1 MDSYIISENENMYLI
16 KLERYEEILEYL
28 GVKKFGRLT
37 LQRWIKADKMNGL
50 YDEKERFYGVYVKK
64 DLYNSIFKSVS
75 ICDTCKYKD
84 RLNIISDILNKG
96 V

>member
-1 MDSYIISENENMYLI
+1 MDNYIVSKNDNVYLI
-16 KLERYEEILEYL
+16 KVERYQEILKYIGIKEFD
-28 GVKKFGRLT
+28 KQK
-37 LQRWIKADKMNGL
+37 LQRWIREGKIHGL
-50 YDEKERFYGVYVKK
+50 YDKEEKFYGVYVEK
-64 DLYNSIFKSVS
+64 DLYMSIFKSVN